1 MKQSPRTRFDISSA
15 QVVCGRKEQKKLQ
28 FVLDS
33 YLVMML
39 VIVLAF
45 FILMFVASGIK
56 VLKEWERIAIL
67 RLGKFKHIRGPGV
80 VWVMPILDKVAMKVS
95 LRLLTYAFKT
105 ERSLTRDNV
114 PVVVDAVMYFR
125 VIDVE
130 KAILSVERYAVAV
143 ELGAQ
148 TSLRETTGK
157 VTLDEL
163 LSERD
168 KIAEHL
174 QELID
179 EKTEHWGVK
188 VTSVEIRDVVIP
200 AALQDAMSREAQA
213 DREGRARII
222 LAQAELEAAENMLKA
237 AKRYEESHVGF
248 VLRTWNIMQEI
259 SKNANLIIMV
269 PTNIPEVGVTTGVAA
284 AITSGTG
291 GIKVPHDKG
300 TQK

>member
-1 MKQSPRTRFDISSA
+1 
-15 QVVCGRKEQKKLQ
+15 
-28 FVLDS
+28 
-33 YLVMML
+33 MML

-56 VLKEWERIAIL
+56 VLKEWERVAIL

-80 VWVMPILDKVAMKVS
+80 IWVTPILDKVAMKVS

-105 ERSLTRDNV
+105 ERSLTKDNV

-130 KAILSVERYAVAV
+130 KAILSVERYTVAV
-143 ELGAQ
+143 ELAAQ
-148 TSLRETTGK
+148 TTLRETTGK
-157 VTLDEL
+157 VTLDQL

-168 KIAEHL
+168 EIAGHL

-200 AALQDAMSREAQA
+200 SALQDAMSREAQA
-213 DREGRARII
+213 ERERRARIT
-222 LAQAELEAAENMLKA
+222 LATAELEASENMLKA
-237 AKRYEESHVGF
+237 ARIYEESSVGF
-248 VLRTWNIMQEI
+248 MLRQWNIMQEI

-269 PTNIPEVGVTTGVAA
+269 PTNLPEVGMAAGTAVAISA
-284 AITSGTG
+284 GTG
-291 GIKVPHDKG
+291 GLKVPKDKG
-300 TQK
+300 TEE

>member
-1 MKQSPRTRFDISSA
+1 LQILDTGTLALGLI
-15 QVVCGRKEQKKLQ
+15 VVIG
-28 FVLDS
+28 
-33 YLVMML
+33 
-39 VIVLAF
+39 I
-45 FILMFVASGIK
+45 FILMFIASGIK
-56 VLKEWERIAIL
+56 ILKEWERVAIL
-67 RLGKFKHIRGPGV
+67 RLGKYKAIKGPGII
-80 VWVMPILDKVAMKVS
+80 WVTPMIDKVAMKVS

-105 ERSLTRDNV
+105 ERSLTKDNV

-148 TSLRETTGK
+148 TTLRETTGK
-157 VTLDEL
+157 VTLDQL

-168 KIAEHL
+168 TIAQHL

-200 AALQDAMSREAQA
+200 SALQDAMSREAQA

-237 AKRYEESHVGF
+237 AKRYEESQVGF

-269 PTNIPEVGVTTGVAA
+269 PTNIPEVGTVTGVAA
-284 AITSGTG
+284 AMTAG
-291 GIKVPHDKG
+291 GGGMKVPAKERG
-300 TQK
+300 QQ

>member
-1 MKQSPRTRFDISSA
+1 MQVFDMNTLILA
-15 QVVCGRKEQKKLQ
+15 VVILLGL
-28 FVLDS
+28 
-33 YLVMML
+33 
-39 VIVLAF
+39 
-45 FILMFVASGIK
+45 FILMFIASGIK
-56 VLKEWERIAIL
+56 ILKEWERVAIL
-67 RLGKFKHIRGPGV
+67 RLGKYKAIKGPGV
-80 VWVMPILDKVAMKVS
+80 IWVTPILDKVAMKVS

-105 ERSLTRDNV
+105 ERSLTKDNV

-130 KAILSVERYAVAV
+130 KAILSVERYTVAV

-148 TSLRETTGK
+148 TTLRETTGK
-157 VTLDEL
+157 VTLDQL
-163 LSERD
+163 LSDRD
-168 KIAEHL
+168 KIAQHL

-200 AALQDAMSREAQA
+200 SALQDAMSREAQA

-237 AKRYEESHVGF
+237 AKRYEESQVGF

-269 PTNIPEVGVTTGVAA
+269 PTNIPEVGTTTGVAA
-284 AITSGTG
+284 ALTAGSG
-291 GIKVPHDKG
+291 GIKVPKNKG
-300 TQK
+300 SQE

>member
-1 MKQSPRTRFDISSA
+1 M
-15 QVVCGRKEQKKLQ
+15 Q
-28 FVLDS
+28 FIDPYWGTVLIIGFVF
-33 YLVMML
+33 L
-39 VIVLAF
+39 
-45 FILMFVASGIK
+45 FILMFIASGIK
-56 VLKEWERIAIL
+56 VLREWERIAIL
-67 RLGKFKHIRGPGV
+67 RLGKFQGVKGPGIT
-80 VWVMPILDKVAMKVS
+80 WVTPILDKIAMKVS

-105 ERSLTRDNV
+105 ERSLTKDNV

-125 VIDVE
+125 VVDPE
-130 KAILSVERYAVAV
+130 KAILSVERYTVAV
-143 ELGAQ
+143 ELAAQ
-148 TSLRETTGK
+148 TTLRETTGK

-163 LSERD
+163 LAERD

-213 DREGRARII
+213 ERERRARIT
-222 LAQAELEAAENMLKA
+222 LATAELEAAENMMKA
-237 AKRYEESHVGF
+237 AKKYEESNVGF

-269 PTNIPEVGVTTGVAA
+269 PTNIPEVGITTATAA
-284 AITSGTG
+284 AISAGTG
-291 GIKVPHDKG
+291 GLRVPKNKG
-300 TQK
+300 MPDES

>member
-1 MKQSPRTRFDISSA
+1 
-15 QVVCGRKEQKKLQ
+15 LQ
-28 FVLDS
+28 FIDPYWGTILLIGFVFL
-33 YLVMML
+33 
-39 VIVLAF
+39 
-45 FILMFVASGIK
+45 FILMFIASGIK
-56 VLKEWERIAIL
+56 VLREWERIAIL
-67 RLGKFKHIRGPGV
+67 RLGKFQGVKGPGIT
-80 VWVMPILDKVAMKVS
+80 WVTPILDKIAMKVS

-105 ERSLTRDNV
+105 ERSLTKDNV

-125 VIDVE
+125 VIDPE
-130 KAILSVERYAVAV
+130 KAILSVERYTIAV
-143 ELGAQ
+143 ELAAQ
-148 TSLRETTGK
+148 TTLRETTGK

-163 LSERD
+163 LAERD

-213 DREGRARII
+213 ERERRARIT
-222 LAQAELEAAENMLKA
+222 LATAELEAAENMLKA
-237 AKRYEESHVGF
+237 AKMYEESNVGF

-269 PTNIPEVGVTTGVAA
+269 PTNIPEVGVTTATAA
-284 AITSGTG
+284 AISAGTG
-291 GIKVPHDKG
+291 GLRVPKDKG
-300 TQK
+300 MQE

>member
-1 MKQSPRTRFDISSA
+1 M
-15 QVVCGRKEQKKLQ
+15 Q

-95 LRLLTYAFKT
+95 LRLLTYGFKT
-105 ERSLTRDNV
+105 ERSLTKDNV
-114 PVVVDAVMYFR
+114 PVIVDAVMYFR

-222 LAQAELEAAENMLKA
+222 LAKAELEAAENMLKA

-300 TQK
+300 TPK

>member
-1 MKQSPRTRFDISSA
+1 LQIFGIDPLVA
-15 QVVCGRKEQKKLQ
+15 GVVIFLGL
-28 FVLDS
+28 
-33 YLVMML
+33 
-39 VIVLAF
+39 
-45 FILMFVASGIK
+45 FILMFIASGIK
-56 VLKEWERIAIL
+56 ILKEWERVAIL
-67 RLGKFKHIRGPGV
+67 RLGKYKAVKGPGII
-80 VWVMPILDKVAMKVS
+80 WVMPLLDKIAMKVS

-105 ERSLTRDNV
+105 ERSLTKDNV

-130 KAILSVERYAVAV
+130 KAILSVERYTVAV

-148 TSLRETTGK
+148 TTLRETTGK
-157 VTLDEL
+157 VTLDQL
-163 LSERD
+163 LSDRD
-168 KIAEHL
+168 KIAQHL

-200 AALQDAMSREAQA
+200 SALQDAMSREAQA

-237 AKRYEESHVGF
+237 AKRYEESQVGF

-269 PTNIPEVGVTTGVAA
+269 PTNIPEVGTTTGVAA
-284 AITSGTG
+284 AMSAGTG
-291 GIKVPHDKG
+291 GLRVPKDKG
-300 TQK
+300 KEE

>member
-1 MKQSPRTRFDISSA
+1 MQIFGIDPLVA
-15 QVVCGRKEQKKLQ
+15 GVVIFLGL
-28 FVLDS
+28 
-33 YLVMML
+33 
-39 VIVLAF
+39 
-45 FILMFVASGIK
+45 FILMFIASGIK
-56 VLKEWERIAIL
+56 ILKEWERVAIL
-67 RLGKFKHIRGPGV
+67 RLGKYKAVKGPGII
-80 VWVMPILDKVAMKVS
+80 WVMPLLDKIAMKVS

-105 ERSLTRDNV
+105 ERSLTKDNV

-130 KAILSVERYAVAV
+130 KAILSVERYTVAV

-148 TSLRETTGK
+148 TTLRETTGK
-157 VTLDEL
+157 VTLDQL
-163 LSERD
+163 LSDRD
-168 KIAEHL
+168 KIAQHL

-200 AALQDAMSREAQA
+200 SALQDGMSREAQA

-222 LAQAELEAAENMLKA
+222 LAEAELEAAENMLKA
-237 AKRYEESHVGF
+237 AKRYEESQVGF

-269 PTNIPEVGVTTGVAA
+269 PTNIPEVGTTTGVAA
-284 AITSGTG
+284 AMSAGTG
-291 GIKVPHDKG
+291 GIRVPKDKG
-300 TQK
+300 KEE